1 MWRGIGRFLGRSRV
15 EHFVVDAQPWA
26 RVGGYRVV
34 AVVVVL
40 LLRAV
45 GSDGAVC
52 FHFFS
57 KIETGRGKKR
67 EARMKSIEQPTEFNS
82 NNCGRTGRGSVS

>member
-1 MWRGIGRFLGRSRV
+1 M

-34 AVVVVL
+34 VVAVVVVL

-45 GSDGAVC
+45 GSDGAVSIC
-52 FHFFS
+52 F
-57 KIETGRGKKR
+57 KNRNRKRPKKKR
-67 EARMKSIEQPTEFNS
+67 EARMKSIEQPAEFEQLWEDGQRKCQLTN
-82 NNCGRTGRGSVS
+82 